1 MTHLLKLA
9 AAAFLYCLLPATTHA
24 TVVRISSEALERT
37 LRNQLFTAAGSRY
50 YLRGSADSP
59 CNVYAEDPKVHFEL
73 DRIVIHVR
81 SHARLGTSLRGTCF
95 GVGLTTEADVSVF
108 PEAEGETIGFRDPRI
123 DHLSESRELN
133 FFLVPFLSR
142 KLPQKL
148 RIEAGALLRQL
159 LVKSMETTGYDLKL
173 EQLKIHSMQVESGFL
188 AVDLDSTLVVR

>member
-1 MTHLLKLA
+1 MRYLLKLA
-9 AAAFLYCLLPATTHA
+9 AAVCLSCFFSATARA
-24 TVVRISSEALERT
+24 TVIRISSEALERT
-37 LRNQLFTAAGSRY
+37 LRNQLFTAAGNRY

-59 CNVYAEDPKVHFEL
+59 CNVYAEDPKVHFEA
-73 DRIVIHVR
+73 DRIVIHVL
-81 SHARLGTSLRGTCF
+81 SHAKLGTSLHGTCL
-95 GVGLTTEADVSVF
+95 GVGLTTEADVSVL

-123 DHLSESRELN
+123 DRLSESRELN

-159 LVKSMETTGYDLKL
+159 LVKSVETTGYDLKL

-188 AVDLDSTLVVR
+188 AVDLDSTLIVR